1 MQFTIKVRRWSKWRS
16 KQLQRRQRKHES
28 VFVQMLQVAPLV
40 LRGLVSAGARYVVN
54 TWVVIISS
62 ERVCY
67 L

>member
-1 MQFTIKVRRWSKWRS
+1 MQFTIKVRGWSKWRS

-28 VFVQMLQVAPLV
+28 VFVQVLQAIPPA
-40 LRGLVSAGARYVVN
+40 LRGLVSAGARYAVN
-54 TWVVIISS
+54 TWVITSNK